1 MVDLMLDLDF
11 KHCFAKVFTGLY
23 KELVQNREG
32 NQDTNELGDFTC
44 QIFTRQDVTLE
55 LVREKNLLKTLLDCL
70 WDLLRPTLLTTQP
83 AVFNHE
89 SNIFRD
95 HEIIQCSMDLLYV
108 LDHAEVV
115 HEIVRSPSLRG
126 ELWAGWIRILISM
139 QAMNP
144 HKRRCGNHVE
154 FTNPS
159 WGNALTLHTDLM
171 SNTWLI
177 LDAIESKADV
187 EAVWEMA
194 RVGWRELRSWMVQVH
209 VAEGRVGASSMENID
224 YEVANGTSFHLPVN
238 RVLALLIHQLCLRTP
253 RSAECSVL
261 DQAFRGVGMAESD
274 VHWWMEHSLR
284 ALVLQ
289 SQVMAGMWRRNG
301 EALEHESE
309 FYRMNYWHHLLID
322 ADLLVLRLSALVV
335 RPEAFFRTSLKRF
348 ELAGW
353 LQPGDPLARLFSP
366 QNEDDALAEPYGMQK
381 LQSFVLFLYQLL
393 SSHTP
398 LSLTWPELVTH
409 TTRQFLGVGP
419 KSHSQLWDPRL
430 ERSTATAMAKDQ
442 QTLEAAVREISYFL
456 EADGSG
462 HAPAKYRLRE
472 AQWFRVDPYFHLFS
486 WSEQQKVEEN
496 LTSALKARGH
506 DFATWVEESVP
517 QKPKVRD
524 AYREAFFRWSSCGM
538 VQAFCW
544 LLLVR
549 IAFQPTKKETVQP
562 DGRLLVLALLLTF
575 RATVISGD
583 SDLSQEQCGVPDSNM
598 EVDLPTD
605 QVQIFWLAQAMGP
618 HLSVSAKRKFS
629 IRVESSTGQEEM
641 ITVSLMDAVERLA
654 MPKESVF
661 GSLARAL
668 RKRLLEQQHQPAKVH
683 TAEEGGSS
691 SMDVTAAPN
700 CTDHEEDRKAKRR
713 KAAQE
718 RQQRML
724 DNLRKRQDAFISGAV
739 QKYEEETPAHS
750 PETEASSNPVDS
762 DQGTVAEC
770 VVCKSMMS
778 HQEENPDPLGL
789 ICFLRPAV
797 ASSVPRQRV
806 PTEQA
811 VLLHQQ
817 RNPFGDGFTARP
829 QCFDQN
835 APDGLVLARAC
846 SHRIRF
852 SQTALNANGGRLSCP
867 YCGTVANALL
877 PVGPSQQSR
886 CQGSVSQIPAAP
898 TDYPAPRQHA
908 EASYDFLACLEGQL
922 SRLGDTHKQPAELA
936 EAIGLGSALSHP
948 LMSLSKLCADNIAL
962 AEVRARTRRAAD
974 AVSVIAQAPNAP
986 ATSSSNPAKRPL
998 DGTVTSAAHA
1008 SVLQGIVDEALDVVP
1023 PFHTIQALAFN
1034 EDTGGKLAHCLLTAS
1049 PHGRF
1054 QVLVALLLGLSK
1066 GKPKLNA
1073 AGRRLLHAFY
1083 LLEALIVLTAL
1094 SDAAFIDS
1102 QIRPTPEEGA
1112 PAFSTLW
1119 DWVGFFVEGSQAGL
1133 SPIHSLEEATDVLK
1147 LALNPFLY
1155 KVRLLLFLIAPE
1167 EFPSGKSLFTSA
1179 NLEVLAP
1186 PEDHVRLANAEY
1198 GLPEVE
1204 ELLMLRPH
1212 NNVEIAALT
1221 QLLGRGPA
1229 VGKLVRGGFSHRHL
1243 IANVSMLSLTRTTTC
1258 ISTAACFG
1266 WRSGSGSSSAC
1277 LADFPT
1283 WIRSSSCKWMSG
1295 VCATELPLFAQW
1307 LCRSLVLCSLSTL
1320 LACHSW
1326 HHLSEVL
1333 HAVCTCQMHCV
1344 QDFIF
1349 DPNAV
1354 PALRHIPLLQL

>member
-1 MVDLMLDLDF
+1 MSCSDQSTEVDADGAQKVLITGINLRVTEEQLKEFLDSKLGGTQASSASALSFVLERDQETKASKGRAYLTAHSQASASALANISGEVLRGSPIRVHLGAAVAVAEKHLQALETNFEWLLSLGGFHDGLRKIIGQVFLDRNLLGEAQSAVEVLLRHSHLMEPSVRKLETNLMVDLMLDLDF

-115 HEIVRSPSLRG
+115 REIVRSPSLRG

-598 EVDLPTD
+598 EVDLPAD

-629 IRVESSTGQEEM
+629 IKVEPST
-641 ITVSLMDAVERLA
+641 
-654 MPKESVF
+654 
-661 GSLARAL
+661 
-668 RKRLLEQQHQPAKVH
+668 
-683 TAEEGGSS
+683 
-691 SMDVTAAPN
+691 
-700 CTDHEEDRKAKRR
+700 
-713 KAAQE
+713 
-718 RQQRML
+718 RQ
-724 DNLRKRQDAFISGAV
+724 
-739 QKYEEETPAHS
+739 
-750 PETEASSNPVDS
+750 EASGICSLGPCDLQSDPPV
-762 DQGTVAEC
+762 
-770 VVCKSMMS
+770 
-778 HQEENPDPLGL
+778 
-789 ICFLRPAV
+789 
-797 ASSVPRQRV
+797 
-806 PTEQA
+806 
-811 VLLHQQ
+811 
-817 RNPFGDGFTARP
+817 
-829 QCFDQN
+829 
-835 APDGLVLARAC
+835 
-846 SHRIRF
+846 
-852 SQTALNANGGRLSCP
+852 
-867 YCGTVANALL
+867 
-877 PVGPSQQSR
+877 
-886 CQGSVSQIPAAP
+886 
-898 TDYPAPRQHA
+898 
-908 EASYDFLACLEGQL
+908 
-922 SRLGDTHKQPAELA
+922 
-936 EAIGLGSALSHP
+936 
-948 LMSLSKLCADNIAL
+948 
-962 AEVRARTRRAAD
+962 
-974 AVSVIAQAPNAP
+974 
-986 ATSSSNPAKRPL
+986 
-998 DGTVTSAAHA
+998 
-1008 SVLQGIVDEALDVVP
+1008 
-1023 PFHTIQALAFN
+1023 
-1034 EDTGGKLAHCLLTAS
+1034 
-1049 PHGRF
+1049 
-1054 QVLVALLLGLSK
+1054 
-1066 GKPKLNA
+1066 
-1073 AGRRLLHAFY
+1073 
-1083 LLEALIVLTAL
+1083 
-1094 SDAAFIDS
+1094 
-1102 QIRPTPEEGA
+1102 
-1112 PAFSTLW
+1112 
-1119 DWVGFFVEGSQAGL
+1119 
-1133 SPIHSLEEATDVLK
+1133 
-1147 LALNPFLY
+1147 
-1155 KVRLLLFLIAPE
+1155 
-1167 EFPSGKSLFTSA
+1167 
-1179 NLEVLAP
+1179 
-1186 PEDHVRLANAEY
+1186 
-1198 GLPEVE
+1198 
-1204 ELLMLRPH
+1204 
-1212 NNVEIAALT
+1212 
-1221 QLLGRGPA
+1221 
-1229 VGKLVRGGFSHRHL
+1229 KLV
-1243 IANVSMLSLTRTTTC
+1243 
-1258 ISTAACFG
+1258 
-1266 WRSGSGSSSAC
+1266 
-1277 LADFPT
+1277 
-1283 WIRSSSCKWMSG
+1283 
-1295 VCATELPLFAQW
+1295 
-1307 LCRSLVLCSLSTL
+1307 
-1320 LACHSW
+1320 
-1326 HHLSEVL
+1326 
-1333 HAVCTCQMHCV
+1333 
-1344 QDFIF
+1344 
-1349 DPNAV
+1349 
-1354 PALRHIPLLQL
+1354 